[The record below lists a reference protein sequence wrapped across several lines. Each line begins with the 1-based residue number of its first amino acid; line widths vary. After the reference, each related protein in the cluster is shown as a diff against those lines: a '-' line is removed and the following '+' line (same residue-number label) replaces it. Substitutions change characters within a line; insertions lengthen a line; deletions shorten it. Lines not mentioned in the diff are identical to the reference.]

1 MNERVVQFRV
11 GVMVLATVFIT
22 AILVVLFDGF
32 PNLVEGPYTL
42 YIDFPEA
49 PDISVGTPVRKSG
62 ILIGRVSKVQFA
74 EDLDPTMEG
83 VVVTVQIDAN
93 RTIRRN
99 EMPKCS
105 KELLGG
111 SYIQFVPA
119 RGRKSSKPAKANASP
134 MLQPDEMIEGETS
147 TDALQ
152 VISQLQGSLAG
163 ALRSVAKTSDEIG
176 LLSGQVNDLLRNN
189 NEQFVR
195 VVNKAETALDTI
207 QETAKNANLLVGDP
221 ALRNNVFAAAAEFP
235 RTVTRMNEALGRIQ
249 NTFESADR
257 NFRNVEGLTKSLGD
271 RGPQLVQ
278 NLESAAAG
286 INELV
291 RDVNLF
297 TRALN
302 SPEGTVG
309 KLLKDDELYQQ
320 VNQTIANVN
329 QIMCELQPI
338 INNAKVFS
346 DKLARHP
353 EALGVRGA
361 LRPSSGIK

>member
-22 AILVVLFDGF
+22 AILVVYFDGL
-32 PNLVEGPYTL
+32 PAAIEGKYVL

-74 EDLDPTMEG
+74 EELDPKLQG
-83 VVVTVQIDAN
+83 VVVTVEIDGN
-93 RTIRRN
+93 RQLHRN
-99 EMPKCS
+99 ETPKIS
-105 KELLGG
+105 KELLGDAF
-111 SYIQFVPA
+111 IQFVPA
-119 RGRKSSKPAKANASP
+119 RGHRAAQPPTGPA
-134 MLQPDEMIEGETS
+134 MLQPGEMVEGETS

-152 VISQLQGSLAG
+152 VISQLQGNLTG

-176 LLSGQVNDLLRNN
+176 LLSHQVNGLLRNN

-195 VVNKAETALDTI
+195 VVNKAELALDSI
-207 QETAKNANLLVGDP
+207 HETVQNANLLVGDP
-221 ALRNNVFAAAAEFP
+221 ALRNNIFATAAELP
-235 RTVTRMNEALGRIQ
+235 RTIGRMNDALVRMQ
-249 NTFESADR
+249 DTFESADR
-257 NFRNVEGLTKSLGD
+257 NFRNVEGLTKPLGE
-271 RGPQLVQ
+271 RGPQLVA
-278 NLESAAAG
+278 NLETAASG
-286 INELV
+286 INQLV

-309 KLLKDDELYQQ
+309 RLINDDELYEQ

-329 QIMCELQPI
+329 RLMCELKPI
-338 INNAKVFS
+338 LDNARIFT
-346 DKLARHP
+346 DKMARHP
-353 EALGVRGA
+353 ESIGVRGA
-361 LRPSSGIK
+361 LFPSSGIKN